1 MERVKAVLLKLSSYD
16 VVKSLGIL
24 LLAFVLWSVAKWF
37 VKRVSEHVA
46 KRTKTTIDDTFIEHN
61 VFGIAV
67 NYIPFVI
74 IGFLARFSGDF
85 AYFLRKVSDIGVAL
99 TTAALVSSLL
109 SVLNSIYERHP
120 ISKRWPIRGYIQ
132 ILKLLAYVSAAIVAV
147 CILIN
152 KSPWSILSGLG
163 ALSAVLMLVFRH
175 TLLSFVATFQILYQ
189 DLVQIGDWIEMPKY
203 GVDGEVVDITFS
215 NLVVRNWDNTI
226 VAVPS
231 YKLLEDSF
239 KNWRGM
245 ELAGGRRIKRAI
257 YIDQSSIRFC
267 DEQMIE
273 KFKKI
278 HLLKDYIDKKLK
290 EIEEDARRRG
300 VNLEDSPLNGRRLT
314 NIGTFRIY
322 VEEYLKIHP
331 MIRKDMTLM
340 VRQLAPTPQG
350 LPLEIYCFVA
360 DTRWVP
366 YEKVQADIFDHILAS
381 VPEFGLRIFQ
391 FPSDTAMK
399 KIV

>member
-1 MERVKAVLLKLSSYD
+1 MDKVRPFLLKLYGYGF
-16 VVKSLGIL
+16 VKALGIL
-24 LLAFVLWSVAKWF
+24 LVSLVLWGIASWVLKGIA
-37 VKRVSEHVA
+37 RNIA
-46 KRTKTTIDDTFIEHN
+46 KRTKTTIDDAFVEHN
-61 VFGIAV
+61 VLGILAGYV
-67 NYIPFVI
+67 PFVVM
-74 IGFLARFSGDF
+74 GLLARFAGSF
-85 AYFLRKVSDIGVAL
+85 SYFLNKLSDVGIAL
-99 TTAALVSSLL
+99 TTALLISSLL
-109 SVLNSIYERHP
+109 SVLNSVYERHP

-132 ILKLLAYVSAAIVAV
+132 FVKLIVYIAAAIVAV

-175 TLLSFVATFQILYQ
+175 TILSFVATFQVLYQ

-203 GVDGEVVDITFS
+203 GVDGEVIDITFS
-215 NLVVRNWDNTI
+215 NLVVRNWDNTV

-245 ELAGGRRIKRAI
+245 EQSGGRRIKRAI
-257 YIDQSSIRFC
+257 FIDQSSIKFC

-273 KFKKI
+273 KFRKI
-278 HLLKDYIDKKLK
+278 HLLKAYIEEKLR
-290 EIEEDARRRG
+290 EIEEDARKRG
-300 VNLEDSPLNGRRLT
+300 VNLEESPLNGRRLT
-314 NIGTFRIY
+314 NIGTFRVYI
-322 VEEYLKIHP
+322 EEYLKVHP
-331 MIRKDMTLM
+331 MVRKDMTLM

-350 LPLEIYCFVA
+350 LPLEVYCFVA

-391 FPSDTAMK
+391 FPSDTAVK
-399 KIV
+399 KVF